1 MKINWQIKF
10 GLILVSISTVIYI
23 VYLLIFPDLINLEEK
38 ILFYIGF
45 IPIEVVF
52 VTLILDQLLEMRD
65 RREKL
70 EKLNMV
76 IGVFFSEVGIKLLSQ
91 FSSSD
96 PGIDNIR
103 KSLAV
108 GPAWTDQQFN
118 EISKQLKNY
127 QYSVDI
133 HQTDLDS
140 LKSLLVA
147 KRGFMV
153 QLLENPVLLEHES
166 FTELL
171 RAVFHLT
178 EELDMRKS
186 LKDLPKSDYAHL
198 SLDMKRAYVRLVAE
212 WLDYMR
218 YMKNRYPY
226 LFSLAMRMNPFD
238 PEASVIVK

>member
-108 GPAWTDQQFN
+108 GPAWTDKQFD

-226 LFSLAMRMNPFD
+226 LFSLAMRTNPFD